1 MHLIMQQHYLKDDDM
16 TNELRPILRA
26 QSFVE
31 KKEYLARE
39 TCIPR
44 NRSLSDLQV
53 RGAVFR
59 RGPLEYNGCGDF
71 LGTTPCRSTKKD
83 NVRCGN
89 CGEYDHITID
99 CVLLGDDDADDQ
111 PSLSYLQKELHRTH
125 IMRECQHDAEWASPL
140 GRKIIPTTIPE
151 RMTLQ

>member
-1 MHLIMQQHYLKDDDM
+1 MSSHLVSDVDM

-26 QSFVE
+26 QSFE
-31 KKEYLARE
+31 KAEKLLVRE
-39 TCIPR
+39 AVIPR

-71 LGTTPCRSTKKD
+71 LGTTPCRSAKKD
-83 NVRCGN
+83 IVRCGN

-99 CVLLGDDDADDQ
+99 CVLLGDDDANDQ
-111 PSLSYLQKELHRTH
+111 PSLSYLQKELHRTL
-125 IMRECQHDAEWASPL
+125 IMRECLHDTERTSAL
-140 GRKIIPTTIPE
+140 GQKIMPTTIPE
-151 RMTLQ
+151 RMILQ